1 MKVSSMNSGDM
12 DNDHIRRNTSEAY
25 ALMRYY
31 RLFESLTFGIPC
43 KKVIYKPF
51 KLILHD
57 APMMPCDSMSI
68 SSDEDHSLLR
78 IICAIE
84 IKSIYKGLIHINR
97 LCDP

>member
-1 MKVSSMNSGDM
+1 MRFDNGELDPDHVYRNSSEIS
-12 DNDHIRRNTSEAY
+12 AY

-51 KLILHD
+51 KLILHE
-57 APMMPCDSMSI
+57 APMMACESMSI

-78 IICAIE
+78 FICAIE
-84 IKSIYKGLIHINR
+84 IKSIYKGLPFIHYH
-97 LCDP
+97 